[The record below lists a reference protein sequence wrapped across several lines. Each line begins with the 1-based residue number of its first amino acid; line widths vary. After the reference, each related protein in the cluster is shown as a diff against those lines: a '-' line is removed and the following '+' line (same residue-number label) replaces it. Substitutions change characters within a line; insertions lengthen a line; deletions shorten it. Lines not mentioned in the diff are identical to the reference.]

1 MFSSRYTFKVLDTEF
16 YYEKNSEKADVNF
29 DLFFKGDSSSVVLY
43 GYNHFG
49 MNHRKTVTKKEHPT
63 LFACLVS
70 LISQIHNNAIVTGNF
85 CGGDLIITK
94 NEFVIDTVY
103 CGKIAVESI
112 EQIVRVKTTTERDGT
127 EYFYALVSDIPKN
140 ADCARWLTITKDS
153 YNNIVSLFNGG

>member
-49 MNHRKTVTKKEHPT
+49 INHRKTVTKKEHPT

-70 LISQIHNNAIVTGNF
+70 LISQINNNDIVTGNF
-85 CGGDLIITK
+85 CGGDLIVVKEGYIVKTMYSGS
-94 NEFVIDTVY
+94 ILLDSPQDVY
-103 CGKIAVESI
+103 GCRKDNTRNGKVTY
-112 EQIVRVKTTTERDGT
+112 QVNIVRKTGFSEWFT
-127 EYFYALVSDIPKN
+127 VSEEVYDELL
-140 ADCARWLTITKDS
+140 AM
-153 YNNIVSLFNGG
+153 FHE